1 MKKTNIQNNNGITI
15 CDSIVMS
22 VKKRSLN
29 LRKAEAIAIAAAGL
43 IAVIQVFFK
52 MFDFYYNTSLLFFA
66 IIGFSLFYITL
77 SVIEG
82 KALMILTATVPLFV
96 FCAYK
101 SFDKISLGLKYV
113 YNVIYSKA
121 NDTSIDYYKRLDPQ
135 NAEQCV
141 TTLFI
146 FGVWLLAI
154 VIYYF
159 TICRPNPIL
168 PLLVTFPIIEIGLY
182 HGIEVPVFWGVI
194 VVAYW
199 ISLLGMS
206 TIDVGEYSGGF
217 GGFVRKD
224 NLFFPKRQMK
234 LKITEKC
241 GVFIIAVVFAISL
254 TTSAIMKLTDYKR
267 SDSINQKRT
276 DITNAFNEF
285 SIDDLSSSLEKLSSA
300 FGFNFKVQ
308 TNKLGNMSSIKY
320 KNTTDFTATFSK
332 RCHNAVYIK
341 NNVSSVYDD
350 NEWKSLDDALY
361 KENVFSDFK
370 KYGIYPQDFPAI
382 FLNANGQL
390 SDTHITIEKED
401 TNSSLSPYGTIITG
415 NLGHT
420 NDTLV
425 SEGSKNQY
433 YNFTEIN
440 TLYKMNSVTEPEIRT
455 CSLNSFE
462 SEYYRSLIRNFCSDN
477 NAFAY
482 DLSFNQADGE
492 VFQYKLKLPDYPIA
506 EYRYP
511 DAQLA
516 ILLEEKYSNF
526 VYENYLR
533 IPDTDAMD
541 EVRQAYSD
549 VLPSSVSRMTNQD
562 KLRILENIRNKIDD
576 TSSYT
581 LSPGRTPKNRDFVN
595 HFLLESH
602 KGYCVHYATSGIVL
616 ARMAGIPARYATGY
630 IITDDDFNSKNSIG
644 NGAFCIDVKDN
655 RSHAWAE
662 IYLDG
667 LGWVPFEFTS
677 GYSLGSVSHNT
688 TTTTTNNSAA
698 TTTTVTSPSASTS
711 SANNGSLTTAVRT
724 SEAQPVI
731 MAPVSN
737 DSGSDGFKFPPVV
750 KKILAVIIPLA
761 ALIAFILIRRY
772 ITVTSRRRRMTTGSN
787 SQQIGYI
794 YEYTRLLLS
803 QLDITYDDM
812 QYVEFAEYA
821 EKRAGGKYLPHESF
835 TKMTGIA
842 LLSGFGNT
850 PPSQNELQECLSAA
864 DKLAENVFNDTG
876 FFNRL
881 SLKYLKC
888 II

>member
-43 IAVIQVFFK
+43 IAVIQAFFR
-52 MFDFYYNTSLLFFA
+52 MFDFYYNTSLLCFA
-66 IIGFSLFYITL
+66 AIGFSLFYITL

-82 KALMILTATVPLFV
+82 KALLILTATVPLFV

-101 SFDKISLGLKYV
+101 SFDKISLGLKYA
-113 YNVIYSKA
+113 YNVIYSEA
-121 NDTSIDYYKRLDPQ
+121 NATSIDYYKRLDPLYE
-135 NAEQCV
+135 EQCV

-146 FGVWLLAI
+146 FGVWLLAL

-182 HGIEVPVFWGVI
+182 HGIEIPLFWGVI

-206 TIDVGEYSGGF
+206 TIDIGEYSGGF

-241 GVFIIAVVFAISL
+241 GVFIVAVVFAISL
-254 TTSAIMKLTDYKR
+254 AASAVMKLTDYKR
-267 SDSINQKRT
+267 SDSINKKRN

-285 SIDDLSSSLEKLSSA
+285 SMDDLSSSLEKLSSA
-300 FGFNFKVQ
+300 FGFNFEMQ
-308 TNKLGNMSSIKY
+308 TNKLGNMASIKY
-320 KNTTDFTATFSK
+320 KNTTDFIATFSE
-332 RCHNAVYIK
+332 RCRNPVYIK

-350 NEWKSLDDALY
+350 NEWKSLDDELY
-361 KENVFSDFK
+361 KGDVFSDFK

-382 FLNANGQL
+382 FLNASEQL
-390 SDTHITIEKED
+390 SNTHIAIEKKD
-401 TNSSLSPYGTIITG
+401 TNSSLSPYGTIITD

-425 SEGSKNQY
+425 SEGDKNQY
-433 YNFTEIN
+433 YNFTELAA
-440 TLYKMNSVTEPEIRT
+440 LYKMNSITEPEIRT
-455 CSLNSFE
+455 CSLNSVE
-462 SEYYRSLIRNFCSDN
+462 SEYYRSLIRNFCSYN
-477 NAFAY
+477 NAFVY
-482 DLSFNQADGE
+482 DISYNQAGGE
-492 VFQYKLKLPDYPIA
+492 VFEYKLKFPDYQIA

-516 ILLEEKYSNF
+516 ILLEEKYSSF

-533 IPDTDAMD
+533 IPDNEEMD
-541 EVRQAYSD
+541 EVREAYSD

-562 KLRILENIRNKIDD
+562 KLQILENIRNKIDD
-576 TSSYT
+576 TSDYT
-581 LSPGRTPKNRDFVN
+581 LSPGRTPKNRDFIN
-595 HFLLESH
+595 YFLLENH
-602 KGYCVHYATSGIVL
+602 KGYCVHYATSGIIL

-630 IITDDDFNSKNSIG
+630 IITADDFNSKNSIG
-644 NGAFCIDVKDN
+644 DGAFRIDVKDN

-677 GYSLGSVSHNT
+677 GYSGGSVSQNIT
-688 TTTTTNNSAA
+688 TTKSPAV
-698 TTTTVTSPSASTS
+698 TTTVTSPSASTS
-711 SANNGSLTTAVRT
+711 SANGVSRTTAVRT
-724 SEAQPVI
+724 SAASPII

-737 DSGSDGFKFPPVV
+737 DSGSDGFEFPPIV
-750 KKILAVIIPLA
+750 KKILAVIIPFA
-761 ALIAFILIRRY
+761 SLIAFILIRRY

-803 QLDITYDDM
+803 QLGITYDDM

-835 TKMTGIA
+835 TRMTGIA

-876 FFNRL
+876 FFRRL